1 MIIEKSR
8 RKLLDSVYDWLRVP
22 NDPDQIRY
30 TINWTTITV
39 NGVDQFIFVA
49 GGNVVG
55 GLVNGVHQDG
65 GQVDH
70 HEDTQEVPVKM

>member
-1 MIIEKSR
+1 MFWSGINLFQIGMNSFHLE
-8 RKLLDSVYDWLRVP
+8 LF
-22 NDPDQIRY
+22 QIRY
-30 TINWTTITV
+30 TINWTKITV